1 MADERLTWYEIQ
13 EKYPD
18 QWVGLTDVKYE
29 EEDSPTVDSAI
40 VKYTGKSKADLTH
53 MQIVTKGKVIAIYT
67 DPNGAFQLGV
77 LG

>member
-1 MADERLTWYEIQ
+1 MADERLTWHEIQ

-29 EEDSPTVDSAI
+29 EEYSPTIDSAV
-40 VKYTGKSKADLTH
+40 VKYTGKSKVELTH
-53 MQIVTKGKVIAIYT
+53 MQIVTKGEIIARYT
-67 DPNGAFQLGV
+67 NPNGVFQLGV